1 MKFSVESET
10 RSDCSSDKEHKSNT
24 PELSSMESIRD
35 DSNNTT
41 LNIVDEFDVSKVLFV
56 SNTGKGLLDNL
67 LKKKLNFCEFITIKL
82 ILKIDSK
89 SLSYGTQAFIKI

>member
-1 MKFSVESET
+1 HSLEEEISKFN
-10 RSDCSSDKEHKSNT
+10 SSLFFTD
-24 PELSSMESIRD
+24 SSISI
-35 DSNNTT
+35 N
-41 LNIVDEFDVSKVLFV
+41 LSKVIFV

-89 SLSYGTQAFIKI
+89 SLSYGTQAFIKNIKKVFQLSN